1 MVESINPNLLII
13 CYIWYVLDAPVMKK
27 LSNKLIKLRN
37 VTVPTNVSQR
47 LSTFS
52 REYFAVPQR
61 ANGSNDMGHI
71 I

>member
-1 MVESINPNLLII
+1 
-13 CYIWYVLDAPVMKK
+13 MKK

-61 ANGSNDMGHI
+61 ANGPYDMGHI
-71 I
+71 IWAIGYGPYHMEHLIIVFHM